1 MSAAGGATAVLA
13 AFIANVGIAI
23 TKFIAFLL
31 TQSSSM
37 LAESIHSLAD
47 SSNQLLLLLGGKRA
61 RRSATPEHPFGFG
74 RERYVYAFIVS
85 VVLFSVGGIFA
96 LYEGYHKLMH
106 PEPITAWQWVPV
118 LVLVLA
124 IGLETSSFVT
134 AIRESNKVRGAASW
148 TRFIRR
154 AKAPELP
161 LVLLEDLAALL
172 GLACALVGVTLTLVT
187 GSGLWDAAATLA
199 IGVLLVVVAL
209 FLATET
215 KSLLLGESASAEHA
229 QAIEAAITDS
239 GNVTGIISLKTM
251 HLGPEELLIAAKVAV
266 PPDMTAQRL
275 ASSIDAVEDRI
286 RSVVP
291 LKCVIYLEPDI
302 ARLPT
307 RSPQPHHSTNE
318 LADSASVVKEP

>member
-47 SSNQLLLLLGGKRA
+47 SSNQLLLLFGGKRA

-118 LVLVLA
+118 LVLVFA
-124 IGLETSSFVT
+124 IGLEASSFVT

-148 TRFIRR
+148 TRFIRQ

-215 KSLLLGESASAEHA
+215 KSLLLGESAGAEHA
-229 QAIEAAITDS
+229 QAIEAAITD
-239 GNVTGIISLKTM
+239 GGDVTGIISLKTM

-275 ASSIDAVEDRI
+275 ASSIDAAEDRI

-302 ARLPT
+302 ARAT
-307 RSPQPHHSTNE
+307 SSK
-318 LADSASVVKEP
+318 S

>member
-1 MSAAGGATAVLA
+1 
-13 AFIANVGIAI
+13 
-23 TKFIAFLL
+23 
-31 TQSSSM
+31 M

-47 SSNQLLLLLGGKRA
+47 SSNQLLLLFGGRRA
-61 RRSATPEHPFGFG
+61 RRSATSEHPFGFG
-74 RERYVYAFIVS
+74 RERYVYAFLVS

-134 AIRESNKVRGAASW
+134 AISESNKVRGTASW
-148 TRFIRR
+148 MRFIRR

-161 LVLLEDLAALL
+161 LVLLEDAAALL
-172 GLACALVGVTLTLVT
+172 GLVCALVGVTLTLVT

-209 FLATET
+209 FLAAET
-215 KSLLLGESASAEHA
+215 KSLLLGESAGAEHT
-229 QAIEAAITDS
+229 QAIEAAITDG
-239 GNVTGIISLKTM
+239 GNVISLISLKTM

-275 ASSIDAVEDRI
+275 ASSIDAAEARI

-291 LKCVIYLEPDI
+291 LKCGIYLEPDI
-302 ARLPT
+302 ARAT
-307 RSPQPHHSTNE
+307 SSK
-318 LADSASVVKEP
+318 S